1 MSNFADGKKSETDHW
16 RLFASVMAA
25 SLVVH
30 ILKDS
35 GIFESWPH
43 FEGNYAVGWK
53 SRYFYQG
60 NSTLKK
66 KSTSKLSSVWLGFA
80 V

>member
-25 SLVVH
+25 SLVAH

-53 SRYFYQG
+53 SR
-60 NSTLKK
+60 
-66 KSTSKLSSVWLGFA
+66 
-80 V
+80 